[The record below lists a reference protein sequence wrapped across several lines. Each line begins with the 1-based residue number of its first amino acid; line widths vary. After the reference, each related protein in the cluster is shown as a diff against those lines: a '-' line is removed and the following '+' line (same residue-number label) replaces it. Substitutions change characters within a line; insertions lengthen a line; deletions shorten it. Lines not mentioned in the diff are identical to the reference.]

1 MRGARLRFLY
11 SRALLV
17 SVLLPQPVRIGLRLH
32 AGALVAPLEHY
43 CVAWFP
49 VAAWEAAAT
58 AASQRAAALLS
69 SLGRL
74 VTLEEEGAQ
83 VNALPPAAVKGAQ
96 EQLQADFMWFEGDVA
111 AAEGGAAFSAPV
123 RSLVADTAGDAF
135 DGSETRCE
143 LPSPPDAGQYVVA
156 LCARVPMRR
165 IASGLWAALEDAGQ
179 EAPAAADAPV
189 LYPVAILSG
198 GGTSGG
204 RLTLTAPSAPQA
216 APAVPMGGAGGAA
229 SSAAAAAPGAEDDDD
244 FLDAGGGID
253 MYTASGAVS
262 PEALAKSGPLHERL
276 LQRALRLYRAVYAAK
291 GVPAAMID
299 GMITGMAGRFTDTP
313 VIGLVSMFPSLKQML
328 Q

>member
-1 MRGARLRFLY
+1 
-11 SRALLV
+11 
-17 SVLLPQPVRIGLRLH
+17 VLLQPVRVGLRLH
-32 AGALVAPLEHY
+32 AGALAAPLEHY

-58 AASQRAAALLS
+58 AASQRASALLS

-74 VTLEEEGAQ
+74 VTLEEEEGVQ
-83 VNALPPAAVKGAQ
+83 GEALPPAAVKGAQ
-96 EQLQADFMWFEGDVA
+96 EQLQADFMWLEGA
-111 AAEGGAAFSAPV
+111 AASAEGGAALSAPV
-123 RSLVADTAGDAF
+123 RSLVADTTGAAF

-156 LCARVPMRR
+156 LCARVPLRR
-165 IASGLWAALEDAGQ
+165 IASGLWAALEAAGQ
-179 EAPAAADAPV
+179 APAPSEPAADAPV

-204 RLTLTAPSAPQA
+204 RITLIAPSAPAPA
-216 APAVPMGGAGGAA
+216 APTGGAGGAA
-229 SSAAAAAPGAEDDDD
+229 SSAAGAAAPGAEDDDD

-253 MYTASGAVS
+253 MYTAGGAVS
-262 PEALAKSGPLHERL
+262 PEALAKSGPLHARL